1 MKLNELIAT
10 TIKKSKRIGR
20 GYGSG
25 KGSHTVGRG
34 NKGQTARVG
43 RGVPLWFEGGQLPF
57 VKRLPYQRGKLRF
70 ASLKPTLQLITLNTL
85 EKLSVKSVKEVT
97 PEVLQKHGFV
107 NSVRLPIKVTGVG
120 TLTKVV
126 SCTGLQATASAR
138 AAIQKA
144 GGTLN

>member
-34 NKGQTARVG
+34 NKGQRARVG
-43 RGVPLWFEGGQLPF
+43 RGIPLWFEGGQLPF

-70 ASLKPTLQLITLNTL
+70 ASLKPSIQLITLNTL
-85 EKLSVKSVKEVT
+85 EKLSVKEVT

-107 NSVRLPIKVTGVG
+107 HSVRLPVKVTGVG

-126 SCTGLQATASAR
+126 SCKGLQATASAR
-138 AAIQKA
+138 AAIEKV
-144 GGTLN
+144 GGTIN